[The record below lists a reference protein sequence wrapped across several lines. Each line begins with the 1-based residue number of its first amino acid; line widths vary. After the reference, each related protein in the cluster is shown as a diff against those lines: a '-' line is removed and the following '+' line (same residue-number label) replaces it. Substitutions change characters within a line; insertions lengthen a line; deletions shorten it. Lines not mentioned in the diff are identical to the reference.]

1 VATNRR
7 KGILAFAQQSAVG
20 SPASA
25 PTYAVPFS
33 TGGGPK
39 PTREMADLPVTRPS
53 SARSGQYI
61 QRARGEGT
69 CTILAHEEPVG
80 LLLATAMGHEDFAT
94 VSGVPHHRFSMT
106 EDLTDKPLTVWV
118 NLATV
123 WYRFPDT
130 WVQLIGLAGNTGEN
144 VLVNCGFVS
153 MHYEPNVAEPDWQ
166 SVFAPDVPR
175 FKYIGST
182 IKLIAEGRTP
192 GGPWTNVESV
202 DAEIRRNPVLRY
214 GPSLTPTVLVPIRE
228 VDLSATFTHDP
239 DQLDWDFVTAS
250 ATGSVTGEEESQ
262 NLAQGSVD
270 ITFGRHPA
278 DATKFIRVYSGPPI
292 GTEGTGTYDT
302 APFSANWEFDAQL
315 PDPDPGGG
323 PIDINAAGR
332 LIDPPEDPGES
343 EVTVLLAGG
352 KSSAYLT

>member
-1 VATNRR
+1 VIFVPKIYATRLAERRYPNRYE
-7 KGILAFAQQSAVG
+7 LDQA
-20 SPASA
+20 A
-25 PTYAVPFS
+25 PRHAA
-33 TGGGPK
+33 
-39 PTREMADLPVTRPS
+39 MADNGYASVLNSAALRKLGIEVRHALPGMQGLHEPPQSWSVSLPFWMPS
-53 SARSGQYI
+53 MQLAALQVCVARLQ
-61 QRARGEGT
+61 A
-69 CTILAHEEPVG
+69 
-80 LLLATAMGHEDFAT
+80 
-94 VSGVPHHRFSMT
+94 
-106 EDLTDKPLTVWV
+106 PL
-118 NLATV
+118 
-123 WYRFPDT
+123 
-130 WVQLIGLAGNTGEN
+130 
-144 VLVNCGFVS
+144 
-153 MHYEPNVAEPDWQ
+153 WQ